1 MYSKTVSQPFFN
13 KGVGQKIIGGIKG
26 VASLLDE
33 PIVQTGVSMFA
44 PEVGIPLMTAKRLG
58 VLEKVKNL

>member
-13 KGVGQKIIGGIKG
+13 KGVGQKILGGIKG
-26 VASLLDE
+26 AASLLDE
-33 PIVQTGVSMFA
+33 PIVQSGISMFA
-44 PEVGIPLMTAKRLG
+44 PEVGVPLMTAKRLG

>member
-13 KGVGQKIIGGIKG
+13 KGVGQKILGGIKG
-26 VASLLDE
+26 IASVLDE
-33 PIVQTGVSMFA
+33 PIVQTGISMFS
-44 PEVGIPLMTAKRLG
+44 PEVGIPLQTAKRLG

>member
-26 VASLLDE
+26 FASILDE
-33 PIVQTGVSMFA
+33 PIVQTGISMFA
-44 PEVGIPLMTAKRLG
+44 PEVGAPLMTAKRLG